1 MAGPTLEFLTIPY
14 DDNQPADLDLLDSIF
29 SPTSLIGVKKFLSS
43 NAQNIM
49 YLLLRIGTFIKQ
61 YSLGDKL
68 AKDFLKLVEIGTAS

>member
-14 DDNQPADLDLLDSIF
+14 NDNQPADLDLLDSIF

-43 NAQNIM
+43 NAQNIIC
-49 YLLLRIGTFIKQ
+49 LLFRIGTFIKQ

-68 AKDFLKLVEIGTAS
+68 AKDFLKLVKIGTAS